1 MTVISAT
8 LLSLLASGLSERHV
22 VNELIYNKRATILA
36 VEKNLDKPV
45 KEMSDEEVQGI
56 FDEKIEQF
64 VIDMD
69 GKVIEGLIA
78 EDIDMAKEK
87 KKPEAERKLPVYL
100 YHGADGDNFIL
111 SVRGSGLWDEIW
123 GNISLEGDLN
133 TVLGA
138 TFDHKAE
145 TPGLG
150 AEIKD
155 NSSFPRKFEGK
166 KLRDTEG
173 VFQSLD
179 IVKGGV
185 KNELHEVDVI
195 TGATVTCDGV
205 AEMLQRGLRYYE
217 PYLDKVMNEKT
228 N

>member
-36 VEKNLDKPV
+36 VEKKLDKPV
-45 KEMSDEEVQGI
+45 KEMSDEEVQAV
-56 FDEKIEQF
+56 FNEKIEQF
-64 VIDMD
+64 AINMD
-69 GKVIEGLIA
+69 GEVIEGIIA
-78 EDIDMAKEK
+78 EEVDMAKEK
-87 KKPEAERKLPVYL
+87 KKPEADRVLPVYI
-100 YHGADGDNFIL
+100 YKGEKGDNYIL
-111 SVRGSGLWDEIW
+111 SIRGGGLWDEIW
-123 GNISLEGDLN
+123 GNIALEDDLN

-155 NSSFPRKFEGK
+155 NSAFPRQFEGK
-166 KLRDTEG
+166 KLRDMDG
-173 VFQSLD
+173 VFQSID
-179 IVKGGV
+179 VVKGGV
-185 KNELHEVDVI
+185 KNEFHEVDVI

-217 PYLDKVMNEKT
+217 PYLNKVMSEK

>member
-22 VNELIYNKRATILA
+22 VNELIYNKRATLLA

-56 FDEKIEQF
+56 FAESIDQF
-64 VIDMD
+64 VINMD
-69 GKVIEGLIA
+69 GEVVDGLMA
-78 EDIDMAKEK
+78 EDVDMAKEK
-87 KKPEAERKLPVYL
+87 KKPEADRKLPVYI
-100 YHGADGDNFIL
+100 YKGEKGDNYIL

-123 GNISLEGDLN
+123 GNIALESDLN

-138 TFDHKAE
+138 TFDHKGE

-155 NSSFPRKFEGK
+155 NSSFPKQFDGK
-166 KLRDTEG
+166 KLRDEAG
-173 VFQSLD
+173 VFQALD
-179 IVKGGV
+179 VVKG
-185 KNELHEVDVI
+185 KKDEMHDVDII

-205 AEMLQRGLRYYE
+205 GEMLQRGLRYYE
-217 PYLDKVMNEKT
+217 PYLDRIANEK